1 MSEGTRKMHWY
12 AAYTKIN
19 QELTIKKRLD
29 HLAIENYLAMRD
41 EVRETSFGKKNVRVI
56 LIPHLIFIR
65 TDQTTAFSLLN
76 EHGLS
81 VVYLKDLETRHLL
94 IVPDKQMRDFMF
106 VMDLSPESVIL
117 NDESFAVGV
126 KVQVVKGDL
135 CGVEGELVSIANR
148 THVMIRINGILTA
161 SIKVPKSYLHILS

>member
-1 MSEGTRKMHWY
+1 MSEQQEYWFAARTRKD
-12 AAYTKIN
+12 
-19 QELTIKKRLD
+19 QEFAIRNSLEKLNVECFMPTQFVIRQLKYRKR
-29 HLAIENYLAMRD
+29 RV
-41 EVRETSFGKKNVRVI
+41 EVPVI
-56 LIPHLIFIR
+56 RNLIFVR
-65 TDQTTAFSLLN
+65 TTKDRAWSITKDYNVQLFYMKDLRTNSLL
-76 EHGLS
+76 
-81 VVYLKDLETRHLL
+81 
-94 IVPDKQMRDFMF
+94 IIPDKQMRDFMF

-126 KVQVVKGDL
+126 KVQVVKGDF

>member
-1 MSEGTRKMHWY
+1 MKD
-12 AAYTKIN
+12 
-19 QELTIKKRLD
+19 L
-29 HLAIENYLAMRD
+29 
-41 EVRETSFGKKNVRVI
+41 
-56 LIPHLIFIR
+56 R
-65 TDQTTAFSLLN
+65 TNSLL
-76 EHGLS
+76 
-81 VVYLKDLETRHLL
+81 
-94 IVPDKQMRDFMF
+94 IIPDKQMRDFMF

>member
-1 MSEGTRKMHWY
+1 MSEGTRVLHWY
-12 AAYTKIN
+12 AAYTRIN
-19 QELTIKKRLD
+19 QELTVKKRLD
-29 HLAIENYLAMRD
+29 GLKIENYLAMRE
-41 EVRETSFGKKNVRVI
+41 EVRETSSGRKNVRVI

-65 TDQTTAFSLLN
+65 TDQITAFSLLN
-76 EHGLS
+76 EHGLN

>member
-29 HLAIENYLAMRD
+29 HLEIENYLPMRD
-41 EVRETSFGKKNVRVI
+41 EVRETSSGRKNVRVI

-76 EHGLS
+76 EQGLN

>member
-1 MSEGTRKMHWY
+1 MSEGTRTLHWY

-29 HLAIENYLAMRD
+29 HLEIENYLPMRD
-41 EVRETSFGKKNVRVI
+41 EVRETSSGRKNVRVI

-76 EHGLS
+76 EQGLN